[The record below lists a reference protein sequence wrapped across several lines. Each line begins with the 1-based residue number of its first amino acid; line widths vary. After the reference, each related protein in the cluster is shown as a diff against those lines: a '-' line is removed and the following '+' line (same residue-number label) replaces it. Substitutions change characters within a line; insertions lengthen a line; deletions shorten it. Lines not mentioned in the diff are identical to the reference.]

1 MSENN
6 HRRNTKEILLR
17 LWKYI
22 YRYKYHAFLALFL
35 SVSSNLL
42 ALLGPMLS
50 GKAIDAIG
58 TEAHKVDMD
67 HVFLYCAFMVGFYF
81 ISSVLSYLLARLMIH
96 IGQKIVYHLRED
108 VFNRLVDLPV
118 GYFDHHQTGDIISR
132 ISYDIDVINT
142 TLSTDLLQ
150 VFTSIFTVIGSFL
163 MMINISTQLILVFV
177 ITIPISILFTNY
189 FTRKV
194 HPLFRSRSSRLG
206 ELNGFVE
213 ETLSGQKTIVAY
225 HQEENFIQQ
234 FNEKNTT
241 ANNAYYRAEYYGS
254 MTGPSINFI
263 NGLSITLVS
272 VFGAL
277 LFLQRAITL
286 GNLSSFVL
294 YSRRFSGPINEAANI
309 ISEFQSTM
317 SAAERVF
324 RVMDEPME
332 IANIPNAHEL
342 SDVQGKVVLEEVEFG
357 YEENKR
363 IIKNLNLNAD
373 VGQLVAIVGPT
384 GAGKTTLI
392 NLLMRF
398 YDIQSGSISVDTHNI
413 QEVTRQSLRSAYS
426 MVLQDTWLFY
436 GTIFDNIAYGKKD
449 ATMEDVI
456 GAAKTAKIHNY
467 IISLPQGY
475 QTLLNEDALN
485 ISQGQKQL
493 LTIARAMLL
502 QSSMLILDEATSN
515 IDTQTELQIQEDMLK
530 LMEKKTCFI
539 IAHRL
544 STIQNA
550 DIILVVNQGEIVE
563 QGKHQEL
570 LEKKGFYYEL
580 YQSQFQ

>member
-67 HVFLYCAFMVGFYF
+67 HVFLYCAFMIGFYF

-515 IDTQTELQIQEDMLK
+515 IDTQTELQIQEAMLK